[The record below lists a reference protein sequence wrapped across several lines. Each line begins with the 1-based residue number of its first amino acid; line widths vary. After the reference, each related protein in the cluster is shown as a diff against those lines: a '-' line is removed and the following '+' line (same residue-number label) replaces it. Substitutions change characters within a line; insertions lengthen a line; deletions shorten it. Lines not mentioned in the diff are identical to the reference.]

1 MLDQEGVSVS
11 MKGLEDR
18 KVIVTGGASGIGRAT
33 AERLV
38 EEGARVAIVDV
49 DGEAARRAADELG
62 AERALAVTGDVSSED
77 DVRRYFAEVAER
89 FGSIDSLHN
98 NAGIEGPLAE
108 LIDFELDDFQRLM
121 RINYQG
127 VFLNLREMLR
137 TARRQ
142 GSPATIVNT
151 SSGTGVHGVP
161 SLGAYGATK
170 SAILGLTRVAAIEN
184 AHAGVRVNAIVPG
197 PIETP
202 LFERFPAEFR
212 DGAAGRIPLGRL
224 GTAQEVAALTAF
236 LLSDEAPYITGAAY
250 PVDGGELA

>member
-1 MLDQEGVSVS
+1 
-11 MKGLEDR
+11 MKGLENR
-18 KVIVTGGASGIGRAT
+18 NVIVTGGASGIGRAT

-49 DGEAARRAADELG
+49 DGEAARRAAGEID
-62 AERALAVTGDVSSED
+62 ADRVVAITGDVSNED

-89 FGSIDSLHN
+89 LGSVDSLHN
-98 NAGIEGPLAE
+98 NAGIEGPVAE
-108 LIDFELDDFQRLM
+108 LIDLELDDFRRLT
-121 RINYQG
+121 RINFQG

-142 GSPATIVNT
+142 GSGATIVNT

-161 SLGAYGATK
+161 NLGAYGATK

-184 AHAGVRVNAIVPG
+184 AHAGVRVNAVVPG
-197 PIETP
+197 PIETA
-202 LFERFPAEFR
+202 LFQRFPDEFR
-212 DGAAGRIPLGRL
+212 AGVAARIPLGRL

-236 LLSDEAPYITGAAY
+236 LLSDEVPYLTGAAY